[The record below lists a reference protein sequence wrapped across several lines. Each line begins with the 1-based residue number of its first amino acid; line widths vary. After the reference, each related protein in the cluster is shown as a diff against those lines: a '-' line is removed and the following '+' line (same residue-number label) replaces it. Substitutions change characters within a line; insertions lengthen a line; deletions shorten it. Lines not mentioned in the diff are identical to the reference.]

1 MKVCQMKDERR
12 CPSGRLGWVLTL
24 LALGG
29 GGVQVA
35 ESNISRFIVDEE
47 ETEEG
52 DNHTQC
58 PRQGQR
64 AAPTIALGEDGCQDR
79 AQPSSQVHAG

>member
-1 MKVCQMKDERR
+1 M
-12 CPSGRLGWVLTL
+12 WVLTL

-35 ESNISRFIVDEE
+35 ESNISRFIADEQ

-52 DNHTQC
+52 DSRTQG
-58 PRQGQR
+58 PRQGQG
-64 AAPTIALGEDGCQDR
+64 AAPAISLSKEGCQDR

>member
-1 MKVCQMKDERR
+1 M
-12 CPSGRLGWVLTL
+12 LTL
-24 LALGG
+24 LALGR

-35 ESNISRFIVDEE
+35 ESNISRFIADKQ

-52 DNHTQC
+52 DSHTQG
-58 PRQGQR
+58 PRQGQG
-64 AAPTIALGEDGCQDR
+64 AAPAIALSEKGCQDR

>member
-1 MKVCQMKDERR
+1 MV
-12 CPSGRLGWVLTL
+12 GLGGCRLTL

-29 GGVQVA
+29 GRVQVTEA
-35 ESNISRFIVDEE
+35 NISRFIVDEQ

-52 DNHTQC
+52 DNHTQY
-58 PRQGQR
+58 PRQGQC
-64 AAPTIALGEDGCQDR
+64 AAPAVALGEDGCQDR

>member
-1 MKVCQMKDERR
+1 MVDEGA
-12 CPSGRLGWVLTL
+12 PVIRLGCVLTL
-24 LALGG
+24 LVLGG
-29 GGVQVA
+29 GGVQVP
-35 ESNISRFIVDEE
+35 EPNVSGFIVDEQ

-52 DNHTQC
+52 DNYTER

-64 AAPTIALGEDGCQDR
+64 AAPAVALGEDGCQDR

>member
-1 MKVCQMKDERR
+1 MKV
-12 CPSGRLGWVLTL
+12 PSGPWLGRVLTL

-29 GGVQVA
+29 GGIQVA
-35 ESNISRFIVDEE
+35 ESNISRFIVDEH

-52 DNHTQC
+52 DHQAQC
-58 PRQGQR
+58 PRQGQC
-64 AAPTIALGEDGCQDR
+64 AAPAVTLGEDGCQDR

>member
-1 MKVCQMKDERR
+1 MERQ
-12 CPSGRLGWVLTL
+12 T
-24 LALGG
+24 
-29 GGVQVA
+29 
-35 ESNISRFIVDEE
+35 

-52 DNHTQC
+52 DSYTQC

-64 AAPTIALGEDGCQDR
+64 GAPAVTLGEDGCQDG

>member
-1 MKVCQMKDERR
+1 MMKVPRGWLQ
-12 CPSGRLGWVLTL
+12 WVLTL

-29 GGVQVA
+29 GGVQVL
-35 ESNISRFIVDEE
+35 ESNVSRFIVDEQ

-52 DNHTQC
+52 DSYTQC
-58 PRQGQR
+58 PRQGQCG
-64 AAPTIALGEDGCQDR
+64 APAVTLGEDGCQDG